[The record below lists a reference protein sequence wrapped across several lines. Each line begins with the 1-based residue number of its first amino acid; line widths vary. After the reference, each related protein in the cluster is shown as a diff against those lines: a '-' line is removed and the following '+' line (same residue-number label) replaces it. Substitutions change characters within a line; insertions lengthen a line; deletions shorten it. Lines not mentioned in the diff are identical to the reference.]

1 MSMIEK
7 NIFRALPS
15 LKVQE
20 DEMSA
25 MADAGGIEQGQFG
38 DPAWPFLHGVYDI
51 LLQIVVNENI
61 EVRVLKSYI
70 SPQFVQSF
78 LQLFD
83 SE

>member
-15 LKVQE
+15 LKAQE
-20 DEMSA
+20 EDMV
-25 MADAGGIEQGQFG
+25 ADAGIEQGQLG
-38 DPAWPFLHGVYDI
+38 DPAWPHLHGIYDI
-51 LLQIVVNENI
+51 LLQIVVNEDI

-78 LQLFD
+78 L
-83 SE
+83 